1 MNNSLTLIVRIK
13 ARKERAEEVKQSLLD
28 ILEPTRAEAGCE
40 SYKLYIDDK
49 EPSVFIFV
57 ETWTTRA
64 HWEAH
69 NQTPHLATFLSLA
82 ETAVENVDIT
92 EVTEHDA

>member
-1 MNNSLTLIVRIK
+1 MSDSLTLIVKITAK
-13 ARKERAEEVKQSLLD
+13 QERADEVKQSLLS

-49 EPSVFIFV
+49 TPSVFIFV

-69 NQTPHLATFLSLA
+69 NQSPHLATFLSLA
-82 ETAVENVDIT
+82 ETAVENVDIS
-92 EVTEHDA
+92 EVTEHGA

>member
-1 MNNSLTLIVRIK
+1 MSDSLTLIVRIK
-13 ARKERAEEVKQSLLD
+13 AKADQASVMQQTLLS

-40 SYKLYIDDK
+40 SYKLFIDDK
-49 EPSVFIFV
+49 DPSLFIFV

-69 NQTPHLATFLSLA
+69 NASPHLATFLKLA
-82 ETAVENVDIT
+82 ETAVENIDIN
-92 EVTEHDA
+92 EVTEHGA